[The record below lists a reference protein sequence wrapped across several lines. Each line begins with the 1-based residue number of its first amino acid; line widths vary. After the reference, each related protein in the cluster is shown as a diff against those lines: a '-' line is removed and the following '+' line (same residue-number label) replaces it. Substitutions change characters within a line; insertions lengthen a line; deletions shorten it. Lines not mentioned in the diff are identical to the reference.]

1 MGGEESDEKFVTAS
15 NTDVGVADGMT
26 RLDYVHLATADNTR
40 KAYRHDVKLF
50 IEWGGSLPCS
60 TEDIV
65 RYLES
70 HANQHKASTLERRL
84 AALSCWHVSQEEPDP
99 TKHLLVRKTLKG
111 IRRSQG
117 VKPKQAKAITLDE
130 LTRMVRWLNTKDD
143 LISVRNKALVL
154 VNFFGAFR
162 ASELLSLT
170 VADIKSTS
178 KGIIIT
184 LPNSKTDQEG
194 RGQQVVIPFV
204 QSVLCAA
211 TALNTWLA
219 KARIHYGPVFRRVN
233 KGAKLGNKTM
243 ISSSLNDI
251 YRKLA
256 RESGMREW
264 GKISS
269 HSFRRGMATEA
280 SRKGANLPQI
290 MKQGRWRSMATVMGY
305 IDDGQCFDDSIVT
318 NLLA

>member
-1 MGGEESDEKFVTAS
+1 MSSKLSDVKSVTVS
-15 NTDVGVADGMT
+15 STQVGVTDMPVS
-26 RLDYVHLATADNTR
+26 LDYVHLATSDNTR

-60 TEDIV
+60 TEEIV

-70 HANQHKASTLERRL
+70 HASQHKASTLERRL
-84 AALSCWHVSQEEPDP
+84 AALSCWHVAQEEPDP
-99 TKHLLVRKTLKG
+99 TKHFLVRKTLKG

-130 LTRMVRWLNTKDD
+130 LTRMVRLLNTKED
-143 LISVRNKALVL
+143 LITVRNKALVL

-170 VADIKSTS
+170 VADIKRSS
-178 KGIIIT
+178 KGIVIT

-194 RGQQVVIPFV
+194 RGQQVIIPYV

-211 TALNTWLA
+211 TALNTWLT
-219 KARIHYGPVFRRVN
+219 KAGIHYGPVFRRIN
-233 KGAKLGNKTM
+233 KGGKLGGNAM
-243 ISSSLNDI
+243 IASSLNDI

-256 RESGMREW
+256 RENGMREW
-264 GKISS
+264 EQISS

-280 SRKGANLPQI
+280 SRKGASLPQI

-305 IDDGQCFDDSIVT
+305 IEEVDSFSENVVP
-318 NLLA
+318 NLFT